1 MERDTVHLCM
11 FLAYLFVGFVNSDYV
26 HQGDRN
32 TYVSITGIDN
42 VSCFNAGID
51 NPCERFTYV
60 LENINSCD
68 DNCAIIIVDSLPRVI
83 NSTINVLP
91 RKNQSLHVSSFDKV
105 TVNFSIGDVRISSSG
120 HQMCHLRISHCLLE
134 A

>member
-11 FLAYLFVGFVNSDYV
+11 FLAYLFIGFVKSD
-26 HQGDRN
+26 
-32 TYVSITGIDN
+32 
-42 VSCFNAGID
+42 
-51 NPCERFTYV
+51 YV

-68 DNCAIIIVDSLPRVI
+68 DNCVIIIVDSLPQAI

-91 RKNQSLHVSSFDKV
+91 RKNQSLHVSSFNKV
-105 TVNFSIGDVRISSSG
+105 TVNVSIGDVRIGSSNVTFENLTLFVG
-120 HQMCHLRISHCLLE
+120 K